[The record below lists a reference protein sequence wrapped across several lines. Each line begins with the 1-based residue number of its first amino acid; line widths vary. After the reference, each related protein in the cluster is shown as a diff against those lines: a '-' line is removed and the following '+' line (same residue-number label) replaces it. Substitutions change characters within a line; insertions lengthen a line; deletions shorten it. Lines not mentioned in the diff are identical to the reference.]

1 MDATVALGK
10 KLTLNYTFIQI
21 VHTMI
26 NCCVYSFA
34 TVFLLSRGFSNSMVG
49 IAITTASGLSL
60 VVQPVI
66 AAYADRSRFSLRAIT
81 AVLLAA
87 TSLFSFILLIMP
99 SWIIPTAVIYILIL
113 VLFGPQITLITSL
126 AMEHVN
132 HGVPVN
138 FSLARGVAS
147 FTFALLSF
155 VMGFLVDDF
164 GAGVVMLLNTG
175 LSLVAILLV
184 STFKKPESVN
194 DETREEEGK
203 AVGLLEFAL
212 QNKRFLAV
220 VSSVSIIFI
229 SNILLSLYTIQIIE
243 NVGGDSSDMGIAI
256 AIAAVVEL
264 PAMALF
270 PLLLKRLKRAG
281 LILKIS
287 SAFFV
292 IKIAVTL
299 IAPDVFWIMVAQSL
313 QFFTFGLF
321 LPASV
326 YYVNQMTRKEDE
338 VKGQALMSM
347 AMGIGSM
354 LGSLV
359 GGLILDTSG
368 GVSLM
373 LLCGTIISLAG
384 FILLLFV
391 DRNQNTAA
399 VEEAVILE

>member
-1 MDATVALGK
+1 MDAAAALGK

-26 NCCVYSFA
+26 SCCVYSFA

-49 IAITTASGLSL
+49 IVLTTSSGLSL
-60 VVQPVI
+60 FVQPVI

-87 TSLFSFILLIMP
+87 TSFLSFILLIMP
-99 SWIIPTAVIYILIL
+99 PWIIPTAVVYIPIM

-132 HGVPVN
+132 NGVPVN

-147 FTFALLSF
+147 FTFAILSF

-164 GAGVVMLLNTG
+164 GAGVVMLINTG
-175 LSLVAILLV
+175 LGLVAILLV
-184 STFKKPESVN
+184 STFKKPEILN
-194 DETREEEGK
+194 KKNRKEEGK
-203 AVGLLEFAL
+203 AAGLLEFAL

-220 VSSVSIIFI
+220 IGSVSIIFI
-229 SNILLSLYTIQIIE
+229 SNVLLSLYTIQIIE

-270 PLLLKRLKRAG
+270 PLLFKRLKRAG
-281 LILKIS
+281 LILKVS

-292 IKIAVTL
+292 IKIALTL
-299 IAPDVFWIMVAQSL
+299 IAPNVFWIMLAQSL

-347 AMGIGSM
+347 SMGIGSM
-354 LGSLV
+354 LGSLI
-359 GGLILDTSG
+359 GGFILDTSG

-373 LLCGTIISLAG
+373 LFSGTIISLAG
-384 FILLLFV
+384 FILLLFI
-391 DRNQNTAA
+391 DRQDSA
-399 VEEAVILE
+399 VVEKAVPLE